1 MDNDNQDTTNHTEP
15 ASRPLGGLLRSLD
28 HLISRAFAE
37 AFAAEGI
44 DRRDWM
50 LLNVLSGDHSGHGE
64 HADRLASLV
73 QRKGKRM
80 RALADRG
87 WVTRDEDG
95 TWTLTDEGRAERDR
109 LAETVDGI
117 RSRIAGAVSPDE
129 YTAMVA
135 SLEAIARELG
145 GDDPSPW
152 TWPTGRGVRHGG
164 NRHHGFGPGHGF
176 APGHGPRGEGR
187 RHGHHADRRT
197 ERAFE
202 RGFDSGFR
210 RGREA

>member
-1 MDNDNQDTTNHTEP
+1 MDNDTQDPTTSP
-15 ASRPLGGLLRSLD
+15 DASHRRLGGLLRSVD
-28 HLISRAFAE
+28 HLLSHAFAE
-37 AFAAEGI
+37 ALAGEGV

-50 LLNVLSGDHSGHGE
+50 LLNVLSGEHSGHGE
-64 HADRLASLV
+64 QADRVAAFA

-87 WVTRDEDG
+87 WVAREADG
-95 TWTLTDEGRAERDR
+95 TWTLTDAGRAERDR
-109 LAETVDGI
+109 LGGIVDGI
-117 RSRIAGAVSPDE
+117 RSRVADAVPPDE
-129 YTAMVA
+129 YATMVA

-145 GDDPSPW
+145 GDDASPW
-152 TWPTGRGVRHGG
+152 TRPTGRGIRHGG

-176 APGHGPRGEGR
+176 APGHGPHHGH
-187 RHGHHADRRT
+187 RHGHRTDRRV

-210 RGREA
+210 RGRDA